1 MEYTISSFRKIKYVI
16 RYPDGYT
23 SGEKCPV
30 LIYLHGAGGRGENI
44 DVIRNHKVFL
54 LTEKHENFPFITV
67 APQCYA
73 NTWFDI
79 FEQLQAFIKMI
90 YASDFCDRE
99 RVYLM
104 GASMGGYG
112 TWQMAMSLPE
122 LFAAIVPICGGGMY
136 WNTPRLKD
144 VPVWAFHGDSDP
156 VVLPRESERMVFRVK
171 QCLGDAKL
179 TLYENTEHDAWTPT
193 FNNPE
198 VFEWLLSNKKEA
210 TVEITDG
217 YDDVEKFG

>member
-1 MEYTISSFRKIKYVI
+1 MEYKILQFNKIKYVI
-16 RYPDGYT
+16 RYPDGYDAA
-23 SGEKCPV
+23 KKYPV
-30 LIYLHGAGGRGENI
+30 LIYLHGAGHRGEDI
-44 DVIRNHKVFL
+44 SVIRNNKVFL
-54 LTEKHENFPFITV
+54 LTEKHMDLEFITV

-73 NTWFDI
+73 DTWFDI

-90 YASDFCDRE
+90 YSSDFCEKE

-156 VVLPRESERMVFRVK
+156 VVLPRESEQLVFRVN
-171 QCLGDAKL
+171 QCLGKAKL
-179 TLYENTEHDAWTPT
+179 TLYENTEHDAGTAT
-193 FNNPE
+193 FNNRE
-198 VFEWLLSNKKEA
+198 VFEWLLSNKKEQK
-210 TVEITDG
+210 VSPC
-217 YDDVEKFG
+217 